1 MNDTKVALL
10 AVLLFAVMAAT
21 TIAVVPRITQ
31 LWDREDCA
39 LIAKSNREGFPPVNM
54 PEWCKPYGYHP

>member
-10 AVLLFAVMAAT
+10 AVLLFAMAAA
-21 TIAVVPRITQ
+21 TIAIVPRIAQ
-31 LWDREDCA
+31 LWDQEDCA
-39 LIAKSNREGFPPVNM
+39 LIAKQNREGFPPVNM